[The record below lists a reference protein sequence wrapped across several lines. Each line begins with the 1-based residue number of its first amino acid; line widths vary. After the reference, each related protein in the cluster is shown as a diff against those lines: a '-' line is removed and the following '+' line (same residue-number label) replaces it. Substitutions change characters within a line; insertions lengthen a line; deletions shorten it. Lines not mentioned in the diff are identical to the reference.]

1 MAGEKSRWKLTGGQ
15 GLVASI
21 MLAVA
26 VFLSFMAIG
35 AGDIS
40 YALAAV
46 LIAAVTVVA
55 GVLLGLWHGGTATVL
70 GTAHVIT
77 ASRPPVGNIVGR
89 CDMVLLID
97 LPAMDPITV
106 SHRDNATPVHRWPRT
121 GMVLPIEAAP
131 RNPRNLRIRWN
142 SVPVQPDLGA
152 IDEDSDV
159 VGPFFTEFRDQP
171 GPEPRA
177 STPAAGGSASDGA
190 SVGTSATAVILDEP
204 IPPAPGL
211 DSDPEPGAPPAFTRP
226 WDDPPPEHPGPT
238 IDAELLDDEV
248 LDAELIDGQ
257 AFVDGA
263 FVDGA
268 FVDET
273 FVDET
278 FLDEALAD
286 ALLVDTEVPVGP
298 EDIVEPVIPPVIP
311 QPRQEALVGEV
322 VIDTSRVGEAGRGI
336 GMMLIVSDLPVSLH
350 FYRDLLGLHAV
361 DVTDRTAELTFGG
374 GRLLLC
380 LVADM
385 SPVNRRVEHLH
396 LDVPDVEA
404 AYHDLRAKGVE
415 FPHAPRVIT
424 TRADGSELLA
434 ATFRDPDGHAVALTQ
449 WRERVD
455 DLA

>member
-1 MAGEKSRWKLTGGQ
+1 MAGEKTRWKLTGGQ
-15 GLVASI
+15 SLIASV

-26 VFLSFMAIG
+26 VFLSLMAIG
-35 AGDIS
+35 AGKIS
-40 YALAAV
+40 YALAAA

-77 ASRPPVGNIVGR
+77 ASRPPAGRIVGR
-89 CDMVLLID
+89 CDMVLLVD
-97 LPAMDPITV
+97 LPGMNPVMV
-106 SHRDNATPVHRWPRT
+106 SHRDPATPVHRWPRT
-121 GMVLPIEAAP
+121 GMVLPIESAP

-142 SVPVQPDLGA
+142 SVPAQAVPLLT
-152 IDEDSDV
+152 DEDADV

-171 GPEPRA
+171 TPETTP
-177 STPAAGGSASDGA
+177 STPASRAAAGGAAAGGA
-190 SVGTSATAVILDEP
+190 AAASATSVIVDDAT
-204 IPPAPGL
+204 PPAPGP
-211 DSDPEPGAPPAFTRP
+211 DPDPAPEAGDAHAGNGRNPSARP
-226 WDDPPPEHPGPT
+226 WDEPPPEHPL
-238 IDAELLDDEV
+238 IDAELLDDDV
-248 LDAELIDGQ
+248 LDAELMDGL
-257 AFVDGA
+257 
-263 FVDGA
+263 
-268 FVDET
+268 VDEA
-273 FVDET
+273 
-278 FLDEALAD
+278 FLDEVLAD
-286 ALLVDTEVPVGP
+286 ELLVDDDALVEP
-298 EDIVEPVIPPVIP
+298 IVPVIPH
-311 QPRQEALVGEV
+311 PRREPREEALVGEV

-361 DVTDRTAELTFGG
+361 DVTDRTAELAFGG
-374 GRLLLC
+374 SRLLLC

-449 WRERVD
+449 WRGRD